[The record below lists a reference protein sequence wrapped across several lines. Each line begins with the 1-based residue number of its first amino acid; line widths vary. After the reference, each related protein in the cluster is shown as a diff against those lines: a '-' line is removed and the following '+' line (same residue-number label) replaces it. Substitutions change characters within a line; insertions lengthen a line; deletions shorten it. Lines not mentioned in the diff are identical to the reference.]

1 MSFIN
6 IDVKA
11 ELELFDV
18 EKKFND
24 YIGMQK
30 SVLSILRG
38 ENFFDN
44 NVVTNIETGMTI
56 SITAKGIKETL
67 GSGMRFQNLPRDLK
81 RLKVATIHSL
91 PQIIKYGKLIEDEVN
106 NKHGENYRFAYFM
119 TPVKMD
125 NQEMFVKVSV
135 RKSLQTNKF
144 WVHNVIIEKSSE
156 TLNPNQSQD
165 IHERQ
170 NFS

>member
-30 SVLSILRG
+30 AVLNILRD

-44 NVVTNIETGMTI
+44 NVVAYLETGMMI

-81 RLKVATIHSL
+81 RLKVATIHFL
-91 PQIIKYGKLIEDEVN
+91 PQIIKYGKLIEDEVE
-106 NKHGENYRFAYFM
+106 NKHRDNHRFAYFM
-119 TPVKMD
+119 TPVKLD
-125 NQEMFVKVSV
+125 NEEMYVKVSV

-144 WVHNVIIEKSSE
+144 W
-156 TLNPNQSQD
+156 
-165 IHERQ
+165 IH
-170 NFS
+170 

>member
-6 IDVKA
+6 IDVET
-11 ELELFDV
+11 ELKLFGV
-18 EKKFND
+18 ETKFND

-30 SVLSILRG
+30 AILNILRN

-44 NVVTNIETGMTI
+44 NVVVNIDTGMII

-81 RLKVATIHSL
+81 RLKVATIHFL
-91 PQIIKYGKLIEDEVN
+91 PQIIKYGKLIEDEVEN
-106 NKHGENYRFAYFM
+106 IHGDNCRFAYFV
-119 TPVKMD
+119 TPVKM
-125 NQEMFVKVSV
+125 NEEEMYIKVSV

-144 WVHNVIIEKSSE
+144 WIHNVIIEKSSE
-156 TLNPNQSQD
+156 TLNPNQC
-165 IHERQ
+165 
-170 NFS
+170 